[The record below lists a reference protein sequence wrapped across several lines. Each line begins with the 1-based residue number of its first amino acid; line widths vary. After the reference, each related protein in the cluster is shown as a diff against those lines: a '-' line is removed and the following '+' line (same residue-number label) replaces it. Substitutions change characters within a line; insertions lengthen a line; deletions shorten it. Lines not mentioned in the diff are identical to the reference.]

1 MRRWLGKYRGTV
13 VGPGSANEP
22 AGSLVVSVPEVMG
35 RTGTQLALPCFPYTA
50 MAGGS
55 FVVPPKD
62 AAVWV
67 EFEGGKEARPIWVG
81 GFYPTPA
88 APKKAKGASPGT
100 EMVVIQTTKD
110 NVLSIIDAAG
120 PNGGIVLSVAS
131 GATITLNDNG
141 VEIKDGKGGIISLSN
156 GTVSINPPNL
166 VVQK

>member
-1 MRRWLGKYRGTV
+1 MRRWIGKYRGQV
-13 VGPGSANEP
+13 VGPGSASEP
-22 AGSLVVSVPEVMG
+22 AGSLVVKVPEVMG
-35 RTGTQLALPCFPYTA
+35 PTGSQLALPCFPYAA
-50 MAGGS
+50 MAAGS

-67 EFEGGKEARPIWVG
+67 EFEGGKETKPIWVG
-81 GFYPTPA
+81 GFYPNA
-88 APKKAKGASPGT
+88 LGPKKATAAPAGT
-100 EMVVIQTTKD
+100 EMVLIQTTKD
-110 NVLSIIDAAG
+110 NVLSITDVAG